1 MLKIGGKKCREKK
14 KEKEKKEKEK
24 IVVSDAKS
32 AKFKES

>member
-14 KEKEKKEKEK
+14 KKEKKEK

>member
-1 MLKIGGKKCREKK
+1 MLKIGGKKCREK
-14 KEKEKKEKEK
+14 EKKK

>member
-1 MLKIGGKKCREKK
+1 MLKIGGKKCREKEKK
-14 KEKEKKEKEK
+14 KEKKEK

>member
-14 KEKEKKEKEK
+14 KEKKKEK

>member
-1 MLKIGGKKCREKK
+1 MLKIGGKKCRKKKKK
-14 KEKEKKEKEK
+14 KEKK